1 VTDAGC
7 PSDDELSRALAD
19 GADARITAHVAG
31 CARCRGVQEA
41 LRAAIAHARDLPV
54 RLPEREQRD
63 EVRAG
68 LIAKA
73 ARETVGAA
81 GPLRWMASAVVASAA
96 AVLAL
101 WLGHPRHAPEAPRS
115 HVVVVGG
122 EGARYEVASPPPS
135 EIIRLWDG
143 RIDLD
148 VQPLGPRDRVRV
160 QVGDGEVEVRGTRF
174 QVTARD
180 DRLAGVEVTHG
191 RVEVR
196 RAGALAA
203 VLGAGEAWRAPAPA
217 AAPTLG
223 PPSNAAEASVHE
235 LEPSRAERAHEPRS
249 RRRAIDAGVERA
261 LRPTRQEV
269 LYDDAW
275 DALRARRFDA
285 AAKGFAR
292 VLAESRS
299 GPLAD
304 EAAFW
309 GATAYARGGET
320 EKARDAFEALLLAY
334 PRSARRGEASAILGW
349 LLVDAHHPEEAEPL
363 FRAAAA
369 DPHANVRASAR
380 EGLDA
385 CAREGLRPSRGPTP
399 SPP

>member
-1 VTDAGC
+1 MDPGC
-7 PSDDELSRALAD
+7 PSDDELSAALAG
-19 GADARITAHVAG
+19 GADAGVAAHVAT
-31 CARCRGVQEA
+31 CARCRGRQEA
-41 LRAAIAHARDLPV
+41 LRVAIALARELPE
-54 RLPEREQRD
+54 RLPEGGRRD
-63 EVRAG
+63 EVRAS
-68 LIAKA
+68 LLAKA
-73 ARETVGAA
+73 AREPVRVR
-81 GPLRWMASAVVASAA
+81 GPVRWIASAVVASAA
-96 AVLAL
+96 AMFAL
-101 WLGHPRHAPEAPRS
+101 WLGHARQPWEAPRS
-115 HVVVVGG
+115 RVVVVGG
-122 EGARYEVASPPPS
+122 EGARYEMATPPPS
-135 EIIRLWDG
+135 ETIRLWEG

-180 DRLAGVEVTHG
+180 DRLESVEVTHG

-196 RAGALAA
+196 HAGALAA
-203 VLGAGEAWRAPAPA
+203 VLGAGQTWRPPAPGAAPALAPPPIAAETRAPA
-217 AAPTLG
+217 
-223 PPSNAAEASVHE
+223 
-235 LEPSRAERAHEPRS
+235 LEPSRAERTHEPRARS
-249 RRRAIDAGVERA
+249 RAIDVGVERA

-309 GATAYARGGET
+309 GATALARGGET
-320 EKARDAFEALLLAY
+320 AKARDAFRELLLAY

-349 LLVDAHHPEEAEPL
+349 LLVDAHQPEEAEPL

-380 EGLDA
+380 EGLA
-385 CAREGLRPSRGPTP
+385 AIARTRL
-399 SPP
+399 